1 MSVWA
6 KKMGLR
12 RVPNVT
18 NLKSNTM
25 KNVVQRYEHL
35 FAPAIPMMRN
45 LLFFTFLL
53 ICIKPT
59 LKKYLKILDMSII
72 IPNFANTI

>member
-1 MSVWA
+1 
-6 KKMGLR
+6 
-12 RVPNVT
+12 
-18 NLKSNTM
+18 M

-35 FAPAIPMMRN
+35 FAPTMPMMRN

-53 ICIKPT
+53 ICIKLA